1 MIAEY
6 CTEIHDKRRE
16 REKESSNPGIV
27 MRFGRKEE
35 DKVKKS
41 DQIANS
47 MRAIKAHPSAV
58 KDYKTKNNIPERYS
72 VPDS

>member
-1 MIAEY
+1 MITEY

-16 REKESSNPGIV
+16 RERKQQSGIV
-27 MRFGRKEE
+27 MRFGRKED
-35 DKVKKS
+35 DKSEKS
-41 DQIANS
+41 DQMANS
-47 MRAIKAHPSAV
+47 MKAIKAHPSAV